1 MKYFPK
7 KLLGMKYLGL
17 WFPGLRNVF
26 VQNSVK
32 TSDQPAPRLS
42 RFYILNVRSLSQ

>member
-32 TSDQPAPRLS
+32 TSDQPDPALLASTYLMYAP
-42 RFYILNVRSLSQ
+42 